1 MKNFKS
7 IILLIWAVLLSTSI
21 FAQLD
26 RSVQPMPG
34 PAPEFKIGEHQSFT
48 LENGLKVILVENHKL
63 PRISYQLT
71 VDVDP
76 VMEKDAT
83 GYVSM
88 TGDLMRSG
96 TTNKTKAEIDEAVDF
111 IGADLFSYQNGMYGM
126 TLIKH
131 KNDFLELMSDILLNP
146 AFPEEEVGKS
156 KKQALSGLAS
166 SKTNPATIA
175 NRVGQKLRNQNHP
188 FGEITTD
195 ETINN
200 ITREHLVN
208 YYNTYYKPNAS
219 YLVIVGDISLKDA
232 KKDAEKHFGPWIK
245 AEVPKHE
252 YQFPNKNVGTRIAL
266 VHKEDAVQSYINIT
280 YPVNLKIGDQNAI
293 PASIANSV
301 LGSGTFSSRLLS
313 NLREDKGYTY
323 GAYSRLSKN
332 QLVGNF
338 RAYAQVGTDVT
349 DDAVNQFIIELN
361 RMKDELVDDETL
373 NLFKTIQT
381 GNFTRSLED
390 PQTIAR
396 FAFNSMKYQLPNNYY
411 QTYLGK
417 IDEVS
422 KEQIQTV
429 SKQYI
434 DPNQAIIVVV
444 GDKNK
449 LIEPLEKYS
458 ASGKVELY
466 DINGNPVKEE
476 VKKEIPAGVTAET
489 VINKYIDAIG
499 GKEQLEKVNDVTIE
513 ASTNM
518 NGMEI
523 KQKTYKKS
531 PNKYA
536 MIMSMNGNVMMQQ
549 AFNGERGIM
558 KGFQG
563 EQEIIGKDL
572 ENLKVDAALNA
583 ELKYAELGVQ
593 LTLEAIET
601 IEGKDTYKV
610 KVVNPTG
617 QTTYDYFD
625 MESGLRIQSKQTISA
640 PQGEFTQLQSYSDYQ
655 EIDGIKFP
663 FLIKISGVQNMELK
677 VESVIINT
685 DLSDDLF

>member
-1 MKNFKS
+1 MKNIKS
-7 IILLIWAVLLSTSI
+7 IILLIWTVLLSTSI

-26 RSVQPMPG
+26 RSLQPKPG
-34 PAPEFKIGEHQSFT
+34 PAPEFKIGEHKTFT
-48 LENGLKVILVENHKL
+48 LENGLKVIVVENHKL
-63 PRISYQLT
+63 PRVSYQLT

-76 VMEKDAT
+76 VMEKDAV

-88 TGDLMRSG
+88 AGDLMRSG

-111 IGADLFSYQNGMYGM
+111 IGADLFTYQNGMYGM

-131 KNDFLELMSDILLNP
+131 KNDFLELMSDVLLNP
-146 AFPEEEVGKS
+146 SFPEEEVEKS

-175 NRVGQKLRNQNHP
+175 NRVGQKLRNSNHP
-188 FGEITTD
+188 YGEINTE

-200 ITREHLVN
+200 ITQEHLIN
-208 YYNTYYKPNAS
+208 YYNKYYKPNVS

-232 KKDAEKHFGPWIK
+232 KKDAQKYFSSWVK

-266 VHKEDAVQSYINIT
+266 VHKDDAVQSYINIT
-280 YPVNLKIGDQNAI
+280 YPVNLKIGDKDAI
-293 PASIANSV
+293 PASVANNV
-301 LGSGTFSSRLLS
+301 LGSGAFSSRLLS

-323 GAYSRLSKN
+323 GAYSSLSKN
-332 QLVGNF
+332 PFVGNF
-338 RAYAQVGTDVT
+338 RAFAQVGTDVT
-349 DDAVNQFIIELN
+349 DDAVNQFIIEMN
-361 RMKDELVDDETL
+361 RMKNEIIDDETL

-381 GNFTRSLED
+381 GNFARSLED

-396 FAFNSMKYQLPNNYY
+396 FAYNSIKYELPDNYY
-411 QTYLGK
+411 QTYLEEIGD
-417 IDEVS
+417 IS
-422 KEQIQTV
+422 KEQIQVV
-429 SKQYI
+429 SKKYI
-434 DPNQAIIVVV
+434 DPDQAIIVVV

-449 LIEPLEKYS
+449 LLEPLKKYS
-458 ASGKVELY
+458 ATSEVEIY
-466 DINGNPVKEE
+466 DIYGNPVKEE
-476 VKKEIPAGVTAET
+476 ASKAIPAGVTAET
-489 VINKYIDAIG
+489 VIEKYIDAIG
-499 GKEQLEKVNDVTIE
+499 GKEQLEKVKDVTIE
-513 ASTNM
+513 ASTSM
-518 NGMEI
+518 NGMDI
-523 KQKTYKKS
+523 KQKTYKKA

-563 EQEIIGKDL
+563 EQEIIGEDL
-572 ENLKVDAALNA
+572 ENLKVDATLHA
-583 ELKYAELGVQ
+583 ELNYAELGVQ
-593 LTLEAIET
+593 LTLEAIEAV
-601 IEGKDTYKV
+601 EGKDAYKV
-610 KVVNPTG
+610 KVVNPSG

-625 MESGLRIQSKQTISA
+625 MESGLRIQSKQTIIA
-640 PQGEFTQLQSYSDYQ
+640 PQGEFTQMQSYSDYQ
-655 EIDGIKFP
+655 EIDGVKFP

-677 VESVIINT
+677 IESISINT